1 MRTSRWVIGALAVAC
16 AACAEPAEDMA
27 EDTGTADA
35 TTEAEPPAMAQ
46 RDPADISC
54 VPQRPRESLAERRS
68 AYDSTQVSLGGRTAQ
83 ICYGRPRMNDRE
95 IFGGLVR
102 YGSLWRTGADEPTTI
117 HTPFPAAI
125 AGIAVEPGSYSLYT
139 IPGEQEWTV
148 IVNRATSQWG
158 HESTYTPDIEAQE
171 VGRATVMAERVD
183 EPVEVFTIRTD
194 PATGDATQIILEWEN
209 TRVRIPFAAR

>member
-1 MRTSRWVIGALAVAC
+1 MVVMC
-16 AACAEPAEDMA
+16 AACAEPADDVTEDPGAA
-27 EDTGTADA
+27 EA
-35 TTEAEPPAMAQ
+35 TTEVDPPAMAQ
-46 RDPADISC
+46 RDPSDISC
-54 VPQRPRESLAERRS
+54 APQRPRESLAERRS
-68 AYDSTQVSLGGRTAQ
+68 AYDSTQVSAGGATAQ
-83 ICYGRPRMNDRE
+83 ICYGRPQMNDRE
-95 IFGGLVR
+95 IFGGLVQ

-117 HTPFPAAI
+117 HTPFAADI

-158 HESTYTPDIEAQE
+158 HESTYTADIEAQE

-183 EPVEVFTIRTD
+183 APVEVFTIRTE
-194 PATGDATQIILEWEN
+194 PAGDAAHIVLEWEN

>member
-1 MRTSRWVIGALAVAC
+1 MRTSGWVVGALVLAC
-16 AACAEPAEDMA
+16 AACAEPAEEMT
-27 EDTGTADA
+27 EDPGTPEA

-46 RDPADISC
+46 RDPSDISC
-54 VPQRPRESLAERRS
+54 APQRPRDSLAERRS
-68 AYDSTQVSLGGRTAQ
+68 AYDSTQLSVGGRTAQ

-95 IFGGLVR
+95 IFGGLVP
-102 YGSLWRTGADEPTTI
+102 YGRLWRTGADEPTTI
-117 HTPFPAAI
+117 HTPFAAAI

-139 IPGEQEWTV
+139 IPAEQEWTV

-158 HESTYTPDIEAQE
+158 HESTYTADIEAQE

-183 EPVEVFTIRTD
+183 EPVEAFTIRAE
-194 PATGDATQIILEWEN
+194 PAAGDAAQIILEWEN